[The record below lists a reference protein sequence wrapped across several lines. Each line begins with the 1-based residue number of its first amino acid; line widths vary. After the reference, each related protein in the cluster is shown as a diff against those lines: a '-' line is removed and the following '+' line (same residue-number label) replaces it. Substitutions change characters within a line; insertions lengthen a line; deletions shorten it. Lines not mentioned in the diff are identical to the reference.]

1 MSLAL
6 LPSRPQSRA
15 AVHGCRA
22 DAVHQRR
29 ALAQGGPV
37 RARAQPQRRRGA
49 CGCLRP
55 MLGRPAPA
63 CIRAW
68 RGPCRP
74 QDRTPGSTIWS
85 TSDGP
90 KPVLNMTLGR
100 GAGAHRRRVDVPA
113 ERGRHAAAAH
123 PRARLGRDVQRH
135 LRRRARLR
143 RGAAAQAPALQ
154 PPGPVCGGGV
164 QTGSAFG
171 GGIASRLR
179 RPACSHHLKPACT
192 RLHRADTGGPALQR
206 GVAAGGLGAG
216 GTTSSRPA
224 FCAVPKRCSTASTR
238 RLAWR

>member
-63 CIRAW
+63 CSRAW

-90 KPVLNMTLGR
+90 KPVLNMTLGAAAGR
-100 GAGAHRRRVDVPA
+100 ARTDAAWTCPLNAAGTQPRRTRARASAVTSSATCGGARGSGAGRPHRRRRCNH
-113 ERGRHAAAAH
+113 RGPFAGGGFKQAAPSEGGLRQGCGARHAAI
-123 PRARLGRDVQRH
+123 
-135 LRRRARLR
+135 
-143 RGAAAQAPALQ
+143 
-154 PPGPVCGGGV
+154 
-164 QTGSAFG
+164 T
-171 GGIASRLR
+171 
-179 RPACSHHLKPACT
+179 
-192 RLHRADTGGPALQR
+192 
-206 GVAAGGLGAG
+206 
-216 GTTSSRPA
+216 
-224 FCAVPKRCSTASTR
+224 
-238 RLAWR
+238 